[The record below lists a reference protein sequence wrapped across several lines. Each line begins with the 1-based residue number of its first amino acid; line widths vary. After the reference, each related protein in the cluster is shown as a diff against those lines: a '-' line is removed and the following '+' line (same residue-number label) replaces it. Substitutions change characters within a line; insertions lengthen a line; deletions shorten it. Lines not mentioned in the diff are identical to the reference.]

1 MSHEH
6 QREVLQAVARVYR
19 AARETHDGHRCMVAP
34 HPDLAKQLKAQ
45 LDNMKAAAP
54 EIAHLMKLRAPAS
67 PGMNDGLIYP
77 GDMFPLGTSARVVR
91 SAAADRS
98 PLTGTLKVAVV
109 LAQFSDKTMANTK
122 AHFEDLFFS
131 LGKLPHGSVREYY
144 RDVTHGLVDIV
155 GQVTGPFTL
164 PKTLGEYAHGA
175 SGMGGALPN
184 ARTMAYDAAVAS
196 NPTVDYSQYD
206 NDHDGFVDAFIVIH
220 AGTGAEVSG
229 SSGDIW
235 SHKWN
240 LPGGAYTAD
249 GSTKIYSYLTVPE
262 DSRIGVCCHELGHLL
277 FGLPDLY
284 DTDYS
289 SSGVGNWCLMSG
301 GSWNGGGDIP
311 SHPSAWCKANQGW
324 ASTVNLTANG
334 NLSIGDVKD
343 SHTLYRLWKD
353 GAGGNEYFLMEN
365 RQRKGYDAD
374 LPGDGLL
381 VWHIDESIAANS
393 DENHPKVA
401 LIQADGKRDLELGH
415 NRGDAG
421 DPFPGTSNNGKFD
434 SASTPNSLSYGRVNT
449 CVSVSNI
456 SASAAVM
463 SATVAVKCVVKVKE
477 ITDRKNVLKESSKE
491 VGKEAVKE
499 IEKSVRKEV
508 EKPMTDKSA
517 ALDKGADKFADH
529 KLADRPGGGPGSVFG
544 SAGDWAGAV
553 EARLAALEA
562 AAGVSARPFIDASL
576 RPDLS
581 ASALGN
587 EDDAQSAQEAL
598 PRSAAGA
605 KRLYDTGPG

>member
-1 MSHEH
+1 MSYR
-6 QREVLQAVARVYR
+6 QDVLQEMARIYA

-45 LDNMKAAAP
+45 LDTMKAAAP
-54 EIAHLMKLRAPAS
+54 EFAHMMRLRAPSAA
-67 PGMNDGLIYP
+67 GMNDGLIYP
-77 GDMFPLGTSARVVR
+77 GDMFPLGTPVRVVR
-91 SAAADRS
+91 SAAADRA
-98 PLTGTLKVAVV
+98 PMTGTLKVAVI
-109 LAQFSDKTMANTK
+109 LAQFSDKTMSNTK

-155 GQVTGPFTL
+155 GQVAGPYTL
-164 PKTLGEYAHGA
+164 PKTLSEYAHGA
-175 SGMGGALPN
+175 SGMGGTLPN
-184 ARTMAYDAAVAS
+184 ARTMAYDAAVAA
-196 NPTVDYSQYD
+196 NPSVDFSQYD
-206 NDHDGFVDAFIVIH
+206 NDHDGFVDAYIVIH

-229 SSGDIW
+229 SSNDIW

-240 LPGGAYTAD
+240 LTGGAYTAD

-289 SSGVGNWCLMSG
+289 SSGVGNWCLMAG

-324 ASTVNLTANG
+324 ASAVNVTANG
-334 NLSIGDVKD
+334 NLSIADVKD
-343 SHTLYRLWKD
+343 NHTLYRLWKD

-381 VWHIDESIAANS
+381 IWHVDESIAANS

-401 LIQADGKRDLELGH
+401 LVQADNKRDLELGH

-421 DPFPGTSNNGKFD
+421 DPFPGSGSNNKFD
-434 SASTPNSLSYGRVNT
+434 NASTPNSQSYGRINT

-463 SATVAVKCVVKVKE
+463 TATVAVKCVMKIKE
-477 ITDRKNVLKESSKE
+477 ITDRKNVLKEVRKE
-491 VGKEAVKE
+491 VVKE

-508 EKPMTDKSA
+508 EKPLTDKSA
-517 ALDKGADKFADH
+517 ALDKGHDKYVDA
-529 KLADRPGGGPGSVFG
+529 KLADRPGGGLGGNLGGGLGGAP
-544 SAGDWAGAV
+544 DWAGTV

-562 AAGVSARPFIDASL
+562 VANGVAAQPYIDASL
-576 RPDLS
+576 RPDLRD
-581 ASALGN
+581 SALAN
-587 EDDAQSAQEAL
+587 EEDAKCAEEAL
-598 PRSAAGA
+598 HRSAAGA
-605 KRLYDTGPG
+605 KRLYDAAPG